1 MYKSESFQ
9 AVKKLYG
16 QKVSGLSDYDQKLYQ
31 FLEAGMEN
39 LIHGLPEQTQMLAR
53 MNFYQTALD
62 RLTLPDAPESKTN
75 QQTLDFD

>member
-1 MYKSESFQ
+1 MDKSESFQ
-9 AVKKLYG
+9 AAKELYV
-16 QKVSGLSDYDQKLYQ
+16 QKVSGLSDYDQKLQQ

-62 RLTLPDAPESKTN
+62 RLTLPDAPESEAD
-75 QQTLDFD
+75 QQTLDFN